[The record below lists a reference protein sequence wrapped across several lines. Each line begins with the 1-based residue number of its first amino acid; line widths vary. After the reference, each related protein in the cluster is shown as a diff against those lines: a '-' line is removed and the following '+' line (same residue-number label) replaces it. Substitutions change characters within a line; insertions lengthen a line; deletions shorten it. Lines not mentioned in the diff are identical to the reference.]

1 MIAAAVILNPTR
13 KVKYMDDYWRSS
25 WAEGA
30 KEAVRKLWQEEYKP
44 INTLNANTSTPL
56 TTSNEY
62 ELWLGAIDA
71 LKVIEDEYEAYLEA
85 KKVFGYLR
93 PIDYWLDSKQKQDY
107 PNLSRMAIDILSI
120 PVMSS
125 DPERAFSAAKITL
138 TDRRNKLSMEMIECL
153 ECLKSWLSKDEW
165 ALDQEYCL
173 RMKEDVLIGPA
184 VVEQEGES
192 IEQGF

>member
-1 MIAAAVILNPTR
+1 M
-13 KVKYMDDYWRSS
+13 
-25 WAEGA
+25 
-30 KEAVRKLWQEEYKP
+30 RKLWQEEYKP

-71 LKVIEDEYEAYLEA
+71 PEVIEDEYEAYLEV

-120 PVMSS
+120 PAMSS

-173 RMKEDVLIGPA
+173 RMKEDVLIGLA

>member
-13 KVKYMDDYWRSS
+13 KVKYIDDYWRSS

-71 LKVIEDEYEAYLEA
+71 PEVIEDEYEVYLEA
-85 KKVFGYLR
+85 KKVFRYLR
-93 PIDYWLDSKQKQDY
+93 PIDY
-107 PNLSRMAIDILSI
+107 
-120 PVMSS
+120 
-125 DPERAFSAAKITL
+125 
-138 TDRRNKLSMEMIECL
+138 
-153 ECLKSWLSKDEW
+153 
-165 ALDQEYCL
+165 
-173 RMKEDVLIGPA
+173 
-184 VVEQEGES
+184 
-192 IEQGF
+192 